1 MSVVR
6 AIKSGVGHLLANY
19 VGRVLQSKNEVQRA
33 PRYGLIQVELSQ
45 VTGFKSQ
52 IGQIAAQFDE
62 VLVLWPNQ
70 ELPPRPPSN
79 VQFFAAGGRLTSRWQ
94 LVSKCEDGFI
104 FPISL
109 VKPIQKDHA
118 DHLLKH
124 LFHMGGASAVGLMNL
139 EGLTG
144 ESYEP
149 TEAANRLVLAP
160 TLDLDY
166 TVIDQR
172 FWKLDA
178 RAITGNESESFVAQ
192 ASARGFGL
200 FVCDHALSSP
210 FRRSRIEP
218 ARIEQVLE
226 QFIRYPQTI
235 KALDLRAAHQCREM
249 FGLAEALAS
258 EESQLLRA
266 ELNREFKRL
275 LSKSHSDDSESSAII
290 EKLGISRSQEVLA

>member
-1 MSVVR
+1 MSLVG
-6 AIKSGVGHLLANY
+6 AIKSGVVHLLANY
-19 VGRVLQSKNEVQRA
+19 VGRVLESKNEVQRA

-52 IGQIAAQFDE
+52 IGQLAAQFDE

-70 ELPPRPPSN
+70 EIPTRTPSN
-79 VQFFAAGGRLTSRWQ
+79 VQIFAVGGRLTSRWQ

-118 DHLLKH
+118 EHLLKH
-124 LFHMGGASAVGLMNL
+124 LFHIGGASAVGLMNL
-139 EGLTG
+139 QGVTG

-160 TLDLDY
+160 RLDVDY
-166 TVIDQR
+166 SVIDQR

-178 RAITGNESESFVAQ
+178 SAINGNETESFATQ

-200 FVCDHALSSP
+200 FVCDHALSTP

-218 ARIEQVLE
+218 ARTEQLLE

-235 KALDLRAAHQCREM
+235 KALDIRAAHQCREM
-249 FGLAEALAS
+249 FGLAESPAS
-258 EESQLLRA
+258 EESEFLRA
-266 ELNREFKRL
+266 ELTREFRRL
-275 LSKSHSDDSESSAII
+275 LSKSKSDDSQATAII
-290 EKLGISRSQEVLA
+290 EKLGVSRSQEVLA